1 METLV
6 LGLFLGW
13 MLCIQKWDYQPKY
26 LNNKWIIL
34 RFISNKIL
42 FCLVILLMNKFFF
55 LRLFFCSIQMHLSD
69 VSLCWKYQVFNVIWY
84 SYIFMYEKGDRNSL
98 EITHTR
104 IFCVVSLFEMSICL
118 KPSCTIFLSINERLL
133 CFYCVI

>member
-1 METLV
+1 MFYVSIWAKVMETLV

-13 MLCIQKWDYQPKY
+13 MLCIQKWNYQPKY

-42 FCLVILLMNKFFF
+42 FCLVILHMNKFFF
-55 LRLFFCSIQMHLSD
+55 LHLFFCMIQMHLSD

-84 SYIFMYEKGDRNSL
+84 SYILMYEKGDRNSL

-104 IFCVVSLFEMSICL
+104 ILCVVSLFGNEYL
-118 KPSCTIFLSINERLL
+118 FKAQLYDLS
-133 CFYCVI
+133 VD